1 MEYRVKFL
9 KNAFWNLLQFVWPI
23 VLSLIATPYIIKKL
37 GADLYGIFSLV
48 SVTLGFF
55 ALLDLGLST
64 ATVKYVAEF
73 LEKRKWEKIKEVVN
87 TNLFAYGF
95 LGLLGSIIILAFSKF
110 LAVPLLKISPQFASL
125 ARFCFYIAAGGFFV
139 NFLSATFR
147 SLAPGLQ
154 RYDIPSKINIVGGT
168 LNVVT
173 NVLLL
178 YFGYSLREIVIF
190 NLLFSLAYF
199 FIYYYQARR
208 LLPSL
213 KLQLQFKK
221 NIFFMLFNY
230 GILTFFARTFGVIVA
245 HLDKFLIS
253 GILGLNWVAFYVI
266 PSNLTSKINGFV
278 GAMEDVIFPT
288 LSEFAGKGEVERA
301 QKVYKE
307 LMRLSLFLGLSLCLP
322 IWALGDKFL
331 LFWLG
336 EEFAAKSTLVL
347 YWLVGTSFL
356 LIFGNPAWIVLLA
369 SGYPFQAAFFS
380 GFMAILDIV
389 LLFILAPIYGV
400 TGAGMAYFLSVLI
413 GNSLLTIFA
422 ERKALKLSGR
432 HFLNYFPKLLI
443 LGALVGVEAIVLRG
457 WAFNI
462 FTTIGLMGVLFVSYW
477 ALFVGLKMFTADDK
491 KLAQLIFKKI
501 SQGK

>member
-1 MEYRVKFL
+1 MDYRIKFL

-23 VLSLIATPYIIKKL
+23 VLSLIATPYIVKKL

-73 LEKRKWEKIKEVVN
+73 LGKRKWEKINEIVN
-87 TNLFAYGF
+87 INLFAYGF
-95 LGLLGSIIILAFSKF
+95 LGLLGAIIILTFSKF
-110 LAVPLLKISPQFASL
+110 LAVPLLKIPPQFASL

-154 RYDIPSKINIVGGT
+154 RYDVPSKINIVGGT

-178 YFGYSLREIVIF
+178 YFGYSLQEIVIF

-199 FIYYYQARR
+199 FIYYHQARR

-230 GILTFFARTFGVIVA
+230 GILTFFAKTFGVIVA

-288 LSEFAGKGEVERA
+288 LSEFAGKGEAEKA
-301 QKVYKE
+301 QRVYKE

-336 EEFAAKSTLVL
+336 GEFAAKSTLVL

-356 LIFGNPAWIVLLA
+356 LIFGNPAWNVLLA

-413 GNSLLTIFA
+413 GNSLLVFFV
-422 ERKALKLSGR
+422 ERKILKLDGAYFFK
-432 HFLNYFPKLLI
+432 FLSKSFILAVFIFIEAMIFKKL
-443 LGALVGVEAIVLRG
+443 AV
-457 WAFNI
+457 NI
-462 FTTIGLMGVLFVSYW
+462 FTTIFLMGLLFFSYWILFVSFGMY
-477 ALFVGLKMFTADDK
+477 TEEDK
-491 KLAQLIFKKI
+491 QLVKTLFKKFL
-501 SQGK
+501 K